1 MNVVVEIRLG
11 HEEEKMSKALLDN
24 LVKNLDVMGI
34 IE

>member
-11 HEEEKMSKALLDN
+11 HEGEKMSTALSDN
-24 LVKNLDVMGI
+24 LVKNLAVMGI